1 MIELERHIEILL
13 LDNDCVIVPEL
24 GGFMAHHVEARY
36 DEEEKVFL
44 PPFRTL
50 GFNPQ
55 LKINDS
61 LLAQSYIE
69 AYDLSYPEA
78 LMRIQDEVNELKQ
91 HLNNNGRYDLNDIGT
106 LTVNND
112 GNIEFSPCDAGIL
125 SPNFYGL
132 SSFEFN
138 TIAVA
143 EQEYAIETSETNI
156 FALKPDGSQLS
167 KDNDEEDCEIRIKK
181 TWLHTGIAVA
191 AAVLALFIF
200 SLPITNGKMSQISDI
215 HLPMLGKLM
224 PKDTNMK
231 DLKFSIITDTVS
243 PNSSPEVSKRKTNTV
258 SSVKEQYPKRY
269 CIILASQVSRHNA
282 DFFVKKL
289 HSEGFE
295 NAEVYVHNNMV
306 RVVYGCFATESEAYN
321 VLRKLHSNT
330 AFTDAWVYR
339 KKDI

>member
-1 MIELERHIEILL
+1 
-13 LDNDCVIVPEL
+13 
-24 GGFMAHHVEARY
+24 
-36 DEEEKVFL
+36 
-44 PPFRTL
+44 
-50 GFNPQ
+50 
-55 LKINDS
+55 
-61 LLAQSYIE
+61 
-69 AYDLSYPEA
+69 
-78 LMRIQDEVNELKQ
+78 
-91 HLNNNGRYDLNDIGT
+91 
-106 LTVNND
+106 
-112 GNIEFSPCDAGIL
+112 
-125 SPNFYGL
+125 
-132 SSFEFN
+132 
-138 TIAVA
+138 
-143 EQEYAIETSETNI
+143 
-156 FALKPDGSQLS
+156 
-167 KDNDEEDCEIRIKK
+167 
-181 TWLHTGIAVA
+181 
-191 AAVLALFIF
+191 
-200 SLPITNGKMSQISDI
+200 MSQISDI

-269 CIILASQVSRHNA
+269 CIILASQVSRRNA